1 MINAVAFSNVGNVR
15 SNHEDN
21 YLLGVDRCIDS
32 VTQKLMKNNLY
43 TDKASFTGDRGIF
56 AVCDG
61 MGGHASGE
69 VASCKAVSW
78 LNDKYN
84 LLLNAQAEDV
94 VSYISELNAYICN
107 EAERALSC
115 NNMGCTLSAII
126 VSNRR
131 VYAVNAGDSRIYSFK
146 NGKLTQISTD
156 HTEGRRLLKLGLLTE
171 EELSDFPS
179 RKSLYKYLGRKG
191 ELIADVTEMSGDC
204 GVYLICSDGL
214 TDTLKDGELE
224 TLFRNGGSIANIGRN
239 LLDASLAKGNL
250 CTDNIT
256 LLLIEIY

>member
-21 YLLGVDRCIDS
+21 YLLGIDQCIDS

-43 TDKASFTGDRGIF
+43 TDKASFSGNCGIF
-56 AVCDG
+56 AICDG

-69 VASCKAVSW
+69 VASYNAVSW
-78 LNDKYN
+78 LKNN
-84 LLLNAQAEDV
+84 QNVLLNAQVEDV
-94 VSYISELNAYICN
+94 VSYISELNTHICN
-107 EAERALSC
+107 EAEITLSC

-126 VSNRR
+126 INHRK
-131 VYAVNAGDSRIYSFK
+131 VYVVNVGDSRIYSFK
-146 NGKLTQISTD
+146 SGKLTQLSTD
-156 HTEGRRLLKLGLLTE
+156 HTEGQRLLKLGLLTE

-191 ELIADVTEMSGDC
+191 DLIADVTDMSDDYGLF
-204 GVYLICSDGL
+204 LICSDGL
-214 TDTLKDGELE
+214 TDTLADDELE
-224 TLFRNGGSIANIGRN
+224 MLFRNGGSIADIGQN
-239 LLDASLAKGNL
+239 LLDTSLAKGNL
-250 CTDNIT
+250 CIDNIT

>member
-21 YLLGVDRCIDS
+21 YLLGIDQCIDS

-43 TDKASFTGDRGIF
+43 TDKASFSGNCGIF

-69 VASCKAVSW
+69 VASYKAVLW
-78 LNDKYN
+78 LKNN
-84 LLLNAQAEDV
+84 QNVLLNAQAEDV
-94 VSYISELNAYICN
+94 VSYISELNTHICN
-107 EAERALSC
+107 EAEVTLNY

-126 VSNRR
+126 INNKK
-131 VYAVNAGDSRIYSFK
+131 VYVVNVGDSRIYSFK
-146 NGKLTQISTD
+146 SGKLTQLSTD
-156 HTEGRRLLKLGLLTE
+156 HTEGQRMLKLGLLTE
-171 EELSDFPS
+171 DELSNFPS

-191 ELIADVTEMSGDC
+191 ELIADVTDMSDDYGLF
-204 GVYLICSDGL
+204 LICSDGL
-214 TDTLKDGELE
+214 TDTLEDDELE
-224 TLFRNGGSIANIGRN
+224 MLFRNGGHIADIGQN
-239 LLDASLAKGNL
+239 LLDTSLAKGNL